1 MPPPYVAK
9 VPRRVAERSPQ
20 LAPSQL
26 NERLTENI
34 NPQKAPDPPRYGDTP
49 ARPARQPRYA
59 VLAVRQIRS
68 VMHDGQA
75 GVIGKTEFEQAVS
88 SPDGKLLTWDERT
101 NILHQVPTPYG
112 SGFQLIPNLS
122 ENERIRRLMRL

>member
-1 MPPPYVAK
+1 MAV
-9 VPRRVAERSPQ
+9 RSPQ

-88 SPDGKLLTWDERT
+88 SPDGKMLTWDERS
-101 NILHQVPTPYG
+101 NIIHQVPTPYG
-112 SGFQLIPNLS
+112 SGFQLIPNIS
-122 ENERIRRLMRL
+122 ENDRIRRLMRM